1 MPGAL
6 TCAALLKWN
15 YSLVVG
21 IVNPCSTDE
30 GKRVSNFLEYLF
42 IWLHQVLIV
51 ARGIFSCS
59 VWTLSYGMWDLF
71 H

>member
-1 MPGAL
+1 M
-6 TCAALLKWN
+6 
-15 YSLVVG
+15 VG

-59 VWTLSYGMWDLF
+59 VWTLSYGVWDLF